1 MLSDIW
7 SSITLKDIVI
17 PLLTGLGGWFVALR
31 MTRSNEKIEDRRR
44 DDEITRQV
52 QIAKVARDDD
62 LTDRFK
68 LLMDSYEKKIAEL
81 TAEIRELRTR
91 LELYETRWR
100 IRDATTQ
107 SAAS

>member
-1 MLSDIW
+1 MISDIW
-7 SSITLKDIVI
+7 SSITPKDIVI
-17 PLLTGLGGWFVALR
+17 PVLTALGGWFVALR

-44 DDEITRQV
+44 NDEITRQV
-52 QIAKVARDDD
+52 QNAKVARDDD
-62 LTDRFK
+62 LTERFK

-100 IRDATTQ
+100 IRDATTH
-107 SAAS
+107 SATP